1 MKRKPLLLS
10 ALTFCLSMSTIMCS
24 KSYNNTGN
32 PPPTGGTVVTVTI
45 SGMTFSPSTVTVK
58 TGTTV
63 VWKNNDVS
71 VHTATSDDG
80 STFNTGNIAIGYSG
94 NVMMSKAGTYPYH
107 CTLHSNMTGVVEVTP

>member
-1 MKRKPLLLS
+1 
-10 ALTFCLSMSTIMCS
+10 MCS

-94 NVMMSKAGTYPYH
+94 NITMSKVGTYPYH